1 MYYLKR
7 FVASIIDSFFIGI
20 IASIFL
26 FITNADT
33 SNANIIASF
42 GEMSLI
48 SIPVLGWFIGIFYF
62 GFMESSSLQASIG
75 KMVMSLKVVN
85 ESGNKISTGKS
96 LLRNLNKLLSYLPFL
111 AGFILIFVRKDN
123 QALHDWFIDVI
134 VVDN

>member
-1 MYYLKR
+1 LKR

>member
-26 FITNADT
+26 FVTNADT